1 MTINTLCVAND
12 TLNYKKTVEKL
23 LKTALHDNF
32 YQDEQQRGHSR
43 RLPNHSKGNTKSDG
57 AIPSITG
64 HLLDLIRKGKGS
76 EEAGLILKWKN
87 I

>member
-12 TLNYKKTVEKL
+12 TLNYKKTVDKL

-32 YQDEQQRGHSR
+32 DQYKQQRGRSR
-43 RLPNHSKGNTKSDG
+43 RLPDQSKGNTKSNG
-57 AIPSITG
+57 SIPSIPG

-76 EEAGLILKWKN
+76 EEADLILKWKN